1 MDTDSLML
9 GALIGMVVLGLLLA
23 ATHRTYRRTL
33 QHCADCE
40 SAEKLPDGRFYY
52 LVREDRYNDLS
63 ITRGRVAEIERE
75 FVTLH
80 DLPAWIRKM
89 QDRLRADQS
98 DAERFR
104 WLTEDHADPD
114 QREACRNLLDRMA
127 RMSYSAACM
136 SIDVHRNAGVAPSDS
151 KTLSPLDADALP
163 EGGRQ

>member
-52 LVREDRYNDLS
+52 LVREDRYRDLS
-63 ITRGRVAEIERE
+63 VTRGRVAEMEQE
-75 FVTLH
+75 FVALP

-89 QDRLRADQS
+89 QDQLREAREDAARLH
-98 DAERFR
+98 
-104 WLTEDHADPD
+104 WLTEDHADPA
-114 QREACRNLLDRMA
+114 QRQACRDLLDRMA
-127 RMSYSAACM
+127 CMSHSAACM
-136 SIDVHRNAGVAPSDS
+136 SIDVHR
-151 KTLSPLDADALP
+151 K
-163 EGGRQ
+163 GGA